1 MPNVKI
7 PETEEIK
14 LVWTHQEKRRRQILK
29 KNDGHGCT
37 REEKKGRPRRRWLN
51 NNREDMK
58 KFEMTTDMTED
69 KMMARLTHEDTE
81 RVSKCEK
88 TRHKKLAC
96 SVCNVP
102 GGRF

>member
-1 MPNVKI
+1 MPNVNI

-14 LVWTHQEKRRRQILK
+14 LVWTHQVKRRRQPLRK
-29 KNDGHGCT
+29 MMDMVVLGK
-37 REEKKGRPRRRWLN
+37 RRRGRPRRRRIDN
-51 NNREDMK
+51 TREDMR
-58 KFEMTTDMTED
+58 KFEMTTDMTEN
-69 KMMARLTHEDTE
+69 KMVKLAHEDTE
-81 RVSKCEK
+81 MVSKCEK